1 MISKTCRVWKTIIWS
16 INNKYVYN
24 YKYLNTCILLLE
36 KRNGLYINVYFDEET
51 LGLFNYSMEK
61 IKGEKEMA
69 S

>member
-1 MISKTCRVWKTIIWS
+1 
-16 INNKYVYN
+16 
-24 YKYLNTCILLLE
+24 LLE